1 MTHQDTANV
10 RLVELRA
17 TVSTDSIWCAITRWT
32 KFAPA
37 LGQSPKQ
44 SYDERRLGRLPEGPA
59 TPTTSSIRSGTMQR
73 ARSRHRTVRAQHLQK
88 GSPEAN
94 AAPLLARPWLRHN
107 VQPRPPPG
115 YPLEPFAN
123 PRASRGR
130 PRVRSAPGVA
140 PPKGAGG
147 APSCALKRVQ
157 LVVALGLRA
166 SSTPPLWPGGHLR
179 PWSSP
184 FLTIV
189 RVFVRMLVVS
199 IAAPNLRGTHQPGSP
214 WQRPGVLWKGRP
226 ILDRS
231 VLPLAVR
238 APNAAKRTRPRR
250 SAYRDR

>member
-1 MTHQDTANV
+1 M
-10 RLVELRA
+10 
-17 TVSTDSIWCAITRWT
+17 STDSIWCAITRWT

-44 SYDERRLGRLPEGPA
+44 SYDERRRAAARRSRHAQPLPLFGQGRC
-59 TPTTSSIRSGTMQR
+59 SGR
-73 ARSRHRTVRAQHLQK
+73 RSRHRTVRAQHLQK

-147 APSCALKRVQ
+147 APSCALKRS
-157 LVVALGLRA
+157 ATRSRPRALRA

-184 FLTIV
+184 FID
-189 RVFVRMLVVS
+189 
-199 IAAPNLRGTHQPGSP
+199 H
-214 WQRPGVLWKGRP
+214 RP
-226 ILDRS
+226 
-231 VLPLAVR
+231 
-238 APNAAKRTRPRR
+238 
-250 SAYRDR
+250 